1 MFYWKSYQR
10 SFAIF
15 QDIKLNQIL
24 NIQKLWE
31 ASEKKKTSWKQVKKV
46 QIILEEKKKNNNFF
60 PLVSQKPSCNQINV
74 QGKLVRVTIVWIFH
88 HHSNTRFL
96 SVSQHLSEDSE
107 AHCVQS
113 RCILILIYDWFVSLM
128 RRFETAAPPLVLH
141 VLLPAVS
148 PNKTLLNVFS
158 AEVSVADLLQICCR

>member
-1 MFYWKSYQR
+1 MRWHEDKYAQKRRLELKWMKSSFKHVLLEILPKIFYYFPRHKVEPNTKYT
-10 SFAIF
+10 
-15 QDIKLNQIL
+15 
-24 NIQKLWE
+24 E
-31 ASEKKKTSWKQVKKV
+31 ALRGKWEKKTIMKTGEKSSNYPGRK
-46 QIILEEKKKNNNFF
+46 EKKNNFF

-113 RCILILIYDWFVSLM
+113 RCILILIYDWFVSLIH
-128 RRFETAAPPLVLH
+128 R
-141 VLLPAVS
+141 
-148 PNKTLLNVFS
+148 
-158 AEVSVADLLQICCR
+158 